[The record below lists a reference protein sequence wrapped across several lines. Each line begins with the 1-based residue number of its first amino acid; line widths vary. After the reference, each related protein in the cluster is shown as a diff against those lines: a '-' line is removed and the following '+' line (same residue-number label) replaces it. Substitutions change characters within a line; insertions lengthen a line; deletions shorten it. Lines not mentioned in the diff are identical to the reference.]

1 MAIVR
6 TQYAKNDNGT
16 SASSF
21 TIGSGQG
28 WASTSSGSTVI
39 VVMFVFNDTLAPA
52 TTGVTDNLSSTYT
65 PDLALIGS
73 YGGIYVYR
81 LSNCPSGITTV
92 NINWVGGG
100 HASSA
105 MALEYTGLQLG
116 SPLDAV
122 ISALHNDLSATS
134 WTSNNIATTGNDLLL
149 GASMTFN
156 HYTGTMAASGNW
168 TGIANVGDSADGDDA
183 FVEEQLN
190 KVSGT
195 YSASGTGTS
204 ANYTSAIISYL
215 GVGLITGWQVF
226 IG

>member
-1 MAIVR
+1 
-6 TQYAKNDNGT
+6 
-16 SASSF
+16 
-21 TIGSGQG
+21 
-28 WASTSSGSTVI
+28 
-39 VVMFVFNDTLAPA
+39 
-52 TTGVTDNLSSTYT
+52 
-65 PDLALIGS
+65 
-73 YGGIYVYR
+73 
-81 LSNCPSGITTV
+81 
-92 NINWVGGG
+92 
-100 HASSA
+100 
-105 MALEYTGLQLG
+105 
-116 SPLDAV
+116 
-122 ISALHNDLSATS
+122 
-134 WTSNNIATTGNDLLL
+134 
-149 GASMTFN
+149 MTFN